1 MKSIHECCAS
11 DVSDAAASSGRRKWL
26 KLNAGAGAAVLMAGI
41 GLRTEDAHA
50 ASLSQAQRDALTP
63 DQVIEL
69 MKKGNQRFRAGK
81 MQQHDYLA
89 QKRASASGQYP
100 AAVILSCIDSR
111 APAEILLDMGIGD
124 TFNARIAGNIANK
137 DLMGSLEFAC
147 AAAGAKVVLVMGH
160 TACGAIRGAI
170 DNVQLGNLTGLL
182 DTIKPAIAKTDY
194 AGDRSGKNP
203 AFVDAVA
210 KANVQLTIDTLRSGS
225 PILADLEKKGQIKIV
240 GSMYDLSNG
249 AVTFMS

>member
-1 MKSIHECCAS
+1 MSATTQCCS
-11 DVSDAAASSGRRKWL
+11 ETEINPGGRRTWL
-26 KLNAGAGAAVLMAGI
+26 KATCSGTALVMAGI
-41 GLRTEDAHA
+41 GLRTEDAEA
-50 ASLSQAQRDALTP
+50 ASLTKAQRDALTP
-63 DQVIEL
+63 DKVIEM

-81 MQQHDYLA
+81 SQAQDFLA
-89 QKRASASGQYP
+89 QKRSSASGQYP

-111 APAEILLDMGIGD
+111 APAEIVLDMGIGD

-160 TACGAIRGAI
+160 TACGAVRGAI
-170 DNVQLGNLTGLL
+170 DNVELGNLTGLL
-182 DTIKPAIAKTDY
+182 DVIKPAVAATTY
-194 AGDRSGKNP
+194 EGDRSGKNA

-210 KANVQLTIDTLRSGS
+210 KTNVQRTIDALRSGS

-249 AVTFMS
+249 RVTFLG

>member
-1 MKSIHECCAS
+1 
-11 DVSDAAASSGRRKWL
+11 
-26 KLNAGAGAAVLMAGI
+26 MAGI
-41 GLRTEDAHA
+41 GLRTEDAEA
-50 ASLSQAQRDALTP
+50 ASLSKAQRDALTP
-63 DQVIEL
+63 DKVIDM

-81 MQQHDYLA
+81 SQAQDFLA
-89 QKRASASGQYP
+89 QKRSSAAGQYP

-111 APAEILLDMGIGD
+111 APAEIVLDMGIGD

-160 TACGAIRGAI
+160 TACGAVRGAI

-182 DTIKPAIAKTDY
+182 DIIKPAVAATTY
-194 AGDRSGKNP
+194 EGDRSGKNA

-210 KANVQLTIDTLRSGS
+210 KTNVQLTIDALRSGS

-249 AVTFMS
+249 QVTFL